1 MRLSTA
7 SLDQLMRMFKVIYRA
22 LITAVLVFG
31 LSACE
36 LISISEDVSYNSDDR
51 ALPLATIEK
60 IEPGKTNRL
69 WLEKQLGPADEVV
82 EKDGVVVC
90 QYHYSEQVAQRFR
103 VFLLF
108 QYRGSTSRDRT
119 LFVQLKNDL
128 VEEVWLEGNDLPETD
143 VANPD
148 PS

>member
-1 MRLSTA
+1 MTTLKFIRHGLA
-7 SLDQLMRMFKVIYRA
+7 AVA
-22 LITAVLVFG
+22 LTVG

-36 LISISEDVSYNSDDR
+36 LVSISEDVSYNTDDR

-60 IEPGKTNRL
+60 IEPGQTNRM

-82 EKDGVVVC
+82 EKDGVVLC
-90 QYHYSEQVAQRFR
+90 KYHYSEQVAQRFR

-108 QYRGSTSRDRT
+108 QYRGSTSRERT

-128 VEEVWLEGNDLPETD
+128 VEEVWLEGNDLPETELAD
-143 VANPD
+143 LE